1 MPEFIPSHTHP
12 KHFVHNTMKIQNQ
25 NHQTPK
31 VSYFSLPAVWGV
43 AKSILFLNNTI
54 RSIQNIIPWPKA
66 EVPKRPKTS
75 KGIILKIPPKF
86 PRMSHETDNREM
98 IYLVLISVS
107 SAKTRN
113 KFRTM
118 TTAVWLSSYTYQH
131 YRSTTVLLLLTFS
144 HKQYNQPLLF
154 WRPQRLRTTVSGA
167 TAHKNDLPH
176 HVHVTYT

>member
-1 MPEFIPSHTHP
+1 
-12 KHFVHNTMKIQNQ
+12 MKIQNQ

-118 TTAVWLSSYTYQH
+118 TTAV
-131 YRSTTVLLLLTFS
+131 
-144 HKQYNQPLLF
+144 
-154 WRPQRLRTTVSGA
+154 
-167 TAHKNDLPH
+167 
-176 HVHVTYT
+176 